1 MSLDVTQSTRGINRL
16 DTHAHA
22 EPEVGAGLLL
32 LDSANQPVYVSP
44 EAMRILLYPQEP
56 KKIQSLT
63 SDLAKKIQS
72 VCLENGPAHR
82 PLYARELV
90 SGKRQ
95 YFCRIFDLASGW
107 KNSRAPAAVMLLER
121 AYQISSLVS
130 SITKHFQLTRRE
142 EETVR
147 LLLGGLTSK
156 EIAQRMRIS
165 PNTVKAFL
173 RLVMI
178 KMGVSNRPGIIAKI
192 FQAQVVSLAKL

>member
-1 MSLDVTQSTRGINRL
+1 MSLAVNQTTRGNHRS
-16 DTHAHA
+16 DAHAQA
-22 EPEVGAGLLL
+22 EPEFDAGLLL
-32 LDSANQPVYVSP
+32 LDSANRLVYASP

-56 KKIQSLT
+56 EKIPSLA
-63 SDLAKKIQS
+63 SDLAKKIQF
-72 VCLENGPAHR
+72 VCLENGPTQR

-90 SGKRQ
+90 SGKRR

-107 KNSRAPAAVMLLER
+107 KNPRAPGAMVLLER
-121 AYQISSLVS
+121 AYQIAPLVS
-130 SITKHFQLTRRE
+130 SIIKHFQLTCRE

-147 LLLGGLTSK
+147 LLLAGLTSK

-178 KMGVSNRPGIIAKI
+178 KMGVSNRPGIIGKI
-192 FQAQVVSLAKL
+192 FQAQVVSIAKL